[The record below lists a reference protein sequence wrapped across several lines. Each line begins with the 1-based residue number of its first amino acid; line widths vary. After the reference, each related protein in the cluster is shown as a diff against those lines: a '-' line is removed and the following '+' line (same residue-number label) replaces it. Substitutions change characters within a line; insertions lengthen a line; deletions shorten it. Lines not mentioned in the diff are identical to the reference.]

1 MFQKIIPIAENN
13 SALDHEEHQVTN
25 TRVSEYMRKYGQGKI
40 DVMPT
45 DTRPEV
51 NDDRDVDS
59 MLNDDFVESLGTDE
73 LDVRCR
79 LDKMRERYNNAV
91 ADIKATEK
99 QKAQFDEAIKVLNDP
114 NASSDSQYHALAI
127 LDELSKKGKIT
138 RART

>member
-1 MFQKIIPIAENN
+1 MFQRIKPISEDN
-13 SALDHEEHQVTN
+13 STLEHDEHQVTN

-51 NDDRDVDS
+51 NDDREPS
-59 MLNDDFVESLGTDE
+59 AMLDDDFTPGLGTDE
-73 LDVRCR
+73 LDVMQR
-79 LDKMRERYNNAV
+79 LDSMRERYANAV

-99 QKAQFDEAIKVLNDP
+99 QKAQFDEAVKTLNDP
-114 NASSDSQYHALAI
+114 NASSEKQYHAMAI

-138 RART
+138 RVRT